1 MNFAFDKKIAMASQ
15 YQDLIKNAYYS
26 FNSRDI
32 DTVLTML
39 HPDVHWSNG
48 WEGGYV
54 IGHDEVRDYWTRQW
68 KELDP
73 NVDPVRIRERE
84 DGRIEVEVHQ
94 IVKDRQGTV
103 LFDGMVRHIYS
114 IERGLIKNME
124 IEKP

>member
-1 MNFAFDKKIAMASQ
+1 MTTQ
-15 YQDLIKNAYYS
+15 YQDLIEKAYYS

-32 DTVLTML
+32 DTVLTTL

-103 LFDGMVRHIYS
+103 LFDGMVRHIYI
-114 IERGLIKNME
+114 IENGLIKNMK